1 MEYCHFLVVESGDPY
16 KKGDRIHLIEQN
28 MTLGRSW
35 DMESPEIAFS
45 SSYVSRKHA
54 VITYN
59 DGRYYISDLNSK
71 HGTRLNGKDI
81 DPDLPYELN
90 KGDCIELVKGMVTL
104 IYRHEIDFDK
114 TITLTQLLPKEASG
128 ISVDVNRREIML
140 DGNPVSISGKER
152 ELLVLLYEHKNT
164 AVSYDQIKVKL
175 WPERILT
182 ADGIPDVGND
192 EINALVYRLRKRLGD
207 YGRIIVTI
215 AKYGFILDM
224 Q

>member
-1 MEYCHFLVVESGDPY
+1 MEYCHFLVIERGDPF
-16 KKGDRIHLIEQN
+16 KKGDRIQLTEHNIA
-28 MTLGRSW
+28 LGRTW
-35 DMESPEIAFS
+35 DLESPEIAFS

-59 DGRYYISDLNSK
+59 EGRYYISDLESK
-71 HGTRLNGKDI
+71 HGTRLNGEDI
-81 DPDLPYELN
+81 DSGRPYELN

-114 TITLTQLLPKEASG
+114 TITLTHILPEEAIG
-128 ISVDVNRREIML
+128 VSVDVSRREITL
-140 DGNPVSISGKER
+140 DGKQKNIPGKER
-152 ELLVLLYEHKNT
+152 ELLVLLYEHRNI
-164 AVSYDQIKVKL
+164 AVSYDQIKLKL
-175 WPERILT
+175 WPERVLT
-182 ADGIPDVGND
+182 AEGVPDVGND

-215 AKYGFILDM
+215 AKYGFILNM